1 MATKFESIIPLR
13 PSDFDINGHVHHSK
27 YFDLLLAARE
37 DQMDR
42 CYGMPMSAFVERG
55 WGWMVRRYEIEYKR
69 ALKQGDQAQVRTWS
83 IGVGDSGKDKRIA
96 SLVTIGFEICIAS
109 SGKIAA
115 HGNAVYVMVDI
126 KTSRPAAIPQDVI
139 EIYSI

>member
-37 DQMDR
+37 DQMGR
-42 CYGMPMSAFVERG
+42 CYGMPMEDFVKRG

-69 ALKQGDQAQVRTWS
+69 ALKHNDQALVRTWS
-83 IGVGDSGKDKRIA
+83 IGVGDSGRDKRVA

-109 SGKIAA
+109 TGKIAA

-126 KTSRPAAIPQDVI
+126 ETGRPTAIPQDVI
-139 EIYSI
+139 DIYSV